1 MRAVGTG
8 QWFGALLVSAVS
20 ALVHAES
27 DGKPTAAAK
36 PMEEITVVGT
46 TPLAGTG
53 IDIDKLPANIQ
64 SVTVTDL
71 ARNGAASLLSAVDRR
86 LGSVNFN
93 DDLDDPFQPD
103 IIYRGFEASPVRGT
117 PQGLAVYQS
126 GVRIN
131 EAFGDTVNWDLI
143 PDIAIERIDVVGSN
157 PVYGLNALGGAMVLT
172 MKDGFSDQG
181 GTLEGSAGSWGQLQ
195 GAVQYGVNDGRWGVY
210 AAGRALEDD
219 GWRKFSPDS
228 LAQFYLDVAYRED
241 RLAFD
246 WSVTGADNALSG
258 ESPAP
263 VQELAVHRSLV
274 FTSPQENDNRVLFS
288 ALNASFAASD
298 TLSMQGNAYYR
309 EFRQSVINGNT
320 TNYISC
326 TSASYAGSLC
336 QADGATPLTSAA
348 GALIPDLSQGGSIY
362 IGEND
367 FESTR
372 TRGTGAS
379 LQVTSTALLFGH
391 ENHLASAISIDRDS
405 TDFRSWSEM
414 GTINAELQVA
424 HSGQFVNTPQN
435 TPWAATP
442 VALHA
447 SNYYYGLLGSD
458 TFSAG
463 DALAV
468 TISGRY
474 NVADVDLADQLG
486 TALTGKN
493 HYQRF
498 NPAAGVTH
506 KFTSLVTGYLGYAEG
521 NRVPTAGE
529 IECSDP
535 AKPCLLPSS
544 LSSDPPTLRQVVAR
558 TWEAGLR
565 GKSGSGDVHSW
576 EINWNAGLFHTDV
589 EDDIYGV
596 ATSLSS
602 GYFQNI
608 GGTRRQGVELGMH
621 YQEPRCSV
629 FLSYSYVAATFQ
641 STLLLPSPQNSFA
654 DAQGNIHVHPGDYLP
669 GIPTHRVKLG
679 ADLRITPSWLVGGD
693 LQTVSPQ
700 HFGGDESNQMP
711 ALPGYTVLNMHS
723 SYQFNERVQ
732 MYAHIVNLA
741 NRHYSTFGELGDP
754 TGVGAPGIPPD
765 ADTNDPRVDNRF
777 VSPAQPFSVYAG
789 VRFRY

>member
-1 MRAVGTG
+1 
-8 QWFGALLVSAVS
+8 
-20 ALVHAES
+20 
-27 DGKPTAAAK
+27 
-36 PMEEITVVGT
+36 MEEITVIGT
-46 TPLAGTG
+46 TPLPGTG
-53 IDIDKLPANIQ
+53 IDIDKLPGNIQ
-64 SVTVTDL
+64 SVTVSDL
-71 ARNGAASLLSAVDRR
+71 ARDGAASLLSAVDRR
-86 LGSVNFN
+86 LGSVNLN

-103 IIYRGFEASPVRGT
+103 ILYRGFEASPVLGA

-143 PDIAIERIDVVGSN
+143 PDIAIERVDVVGSN

-172 MKDGFSDQG
+172 MKNGFNDQG
-181 GTLEGSAGSWGQLQ
+181 GILEASGGSWGQLQ
-195 GAVQYGVNDGRWGVY
+195 GAAQYGVNDDRWGFY
-210 AAGRALEDD
+210 AAGRVLKED
-219 GWRKFSPDS
+219 GWREFSPDS
-228 LAQFYLDVAYRED
+228 IKQMYVDVGYRQN

-288 ALNASFAASD
+288 ALNASYAAGD
-298 TLSMQGNAYYR
+298 TLSIQGNGYYR

-320 TNYISC
+320 TDYTSC
-326 TSASYAGSLC
+326 TTASGAGSLC
-336 QADGATPLTSAA
+336 QADGATPLTNNA
-348 GALIPDLSQGGSIY
+348 GALIPDISRGGSSY

-367 FESTR
+367 FESIR
-372 TRGTGAS
+372 TIGTGGS
-379 LQVTSTALLFGH
+379 LQATSTAPLFGH
-391 ENHLASAISIDRDS
+391 ENHLSSAISIDRDS
-405 TDFRSWSEM
+405 TDFRSWSEL
-414 GTINAELQVA
+414 GTINADLQVA
-424 HSGQFVNTPQN
+424 YSGQYVNTPEN

-447 SNYYYGLLGSD
+447 SNHYYGILASD
-458 TFSAG
+458 TLTAS
-463 DALAV
+463 DALAL

-474 NVADVDLADQLG
+474 NVASVDLADQLG

-493 HYQRF
+493 RYQRF
-498 NPAAGVTH
+498 NPAVGVTQ
-506 KFTSLVTGYLGYAEG
+506 KFTSHVTGYVGYAEG

-565 GKSGSGDVHSW
+565 GKSASSNGPTR
-576 EINWNAGLFHTDV
+576 EINWNAGLFRTDV
-589 EDDIYGV
+589 KDDIYGV

-608 GGTRRQGVELGMH
+608 GGTRRQGVELGLH
-621 YQEPRCSV
+621 YQQQRCSV
-629 FLSYSYVAATFQ
+629 FLNYSYVAATFQ

-654 DAQGNIHVHPGDYLP
+654 DAQGNIHVRPGDYLP

-693 LQTVSPQ
+693 AQFVSPQ
-700 HFGGDESNQMP
+700 YLGGDESNQMP
-711 ALPGYTVLNMHS
+711 TLSSYAVINVHS
-723 SYQFNERVQ
+723 SYEINERVQ
-732 MYAHIVNLA
+732 VYAHIANLT
-741 NRHYSTFGELGDP
+741 NRQHSTFGELGDP
-754 TGVGAPGIPPD
+754 TGIGVPGVPAD
-765 ADTNDPRVDNRF
+765 ADSNDPRVDNRF
-777 VSPAQPFSVYAG
+777 VSPASPISVYAG
-789 VRFRY
+789 ARIHF